1 MPAVVIID
9 VAVAVDSAAA
19 SVPDSIGNRMK
30 FALIWFW
37 QQLFLWKQQINQ
49 WKFSKVWSCTDPIRD
64 IYKKANASV
73 SKVEAGKSQ
82 N

>member
-30 FALIWFW
+30 FALI
-37 QQLFLWKQQINQ
+37 
-49 WKFSKVWSCTDPIRD
+49 
-64 IYKKANASV
+64 
-73 SKVEAGKSQ
+73 
-82 N
+82 